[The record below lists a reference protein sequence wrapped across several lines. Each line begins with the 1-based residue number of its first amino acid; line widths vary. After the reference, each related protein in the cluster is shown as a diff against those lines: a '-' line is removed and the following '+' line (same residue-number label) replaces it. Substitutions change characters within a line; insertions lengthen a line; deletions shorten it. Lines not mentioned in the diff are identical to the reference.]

1 MTNKEALKRTIGKI
15 LIVIA
20 AATFVAGL
28 LSSVMGAPIAK
39 WLYFV
44 SLIAGGA
51 PVALQVR
58 VTGFSRADRRMM
70 AEAAFKRH
78 VVRGVQFA

>member
-1 MTNKEALKRTIGKI
+1 MIDMTNKEALKRTIGKI

-51 PVALQVR
+51 PVAASAVQ
-58 VTGFSRADRRMM
+58 S
-70 AEAAFKRH
+70 
-78 VVRGVQFA
+78 VVEQKI